1 MKVSACR
8 IKTQM
13 SKMQMWKAMCLF
25 AVAFASATVLA
36 EDLTVSADQTL
47 TLSAEAVYGN
57 LILENGAKLTVT
69 HVAGANAQTLKITG
83 AISGSGTIELDS
95 ARVAVAADV
104 PDTIRWEITGSNIS
118 TNSDSSLNL
127 TKENRIVGTVSGTTI
142 KVSGPLVG
150 SGRVRIV
157 GGSAF
162 GVGGIGLNGDN
173 SAFEGTLVIAPGS
186 YNKFTSSNA
195 GSTKM
200 TLLYE
205 GYSSN
210 DGSVELGVDGTIKF
224 GSVQTLSRTTENYP
238 WRFNTYNY
246 TMEIG
251 HLNCDDD
258 RISVK
263 IGEANN
269 NATGH
274 VRIRKVGTGT
284 LELWNPNHRR
294 GIDIDNGT
302 VLLTSDGALS
312 VGNAD
317 ITFGSVDAEDAPGGT
332 LKYGINMWN
341 DNGTEREA
349 PIAVTTDYSAQ
360 IKNSLAPISI
370 NTGTN
375 EITFATALAAS
386 NVGGLVKKGEGMLT
400 LSVQPLYTGKT
411 IVESGHLKTV
421 VNTAPDSTGFE
432 VKSGAEITFTTTAS
446 GFTDTGALGG
456 TLADDATVNLD
467 RTGNGL
473 WRFQSYPAVRDG
485 FKGTVNFVNTSV
497 TRADG
502 LVWGNSTVGN
512 SNVVWGVLGTPSVP
526 NTRLFDIESQ
536 NGATVYLGALRQT
549 GENGLI
555 YVRYRNTIEI
565 GGRSDAESVLNGK
578 LCFGSA
584 SSSISK
590 IGSGKMTLGSGF
602 GIVANDDIVTGG
614 SLAGGA
620 TTNYPTL
627 NITAGTFE
635 NNADLSAFTV
645 NLADGVSLSGS
656 GTWPAGMTMPSS
668 YKVPVA
674 FGETT
679 LLTGIDVDFASGA
692 ELEFAAYDP
701 STLDKTKTYS
711 LLTAKSISGASKALT
726 EVLDTLNGAGRS
738 GVWTASFVHN
748 GNGTVTLVLH
758 YQPSGFRL
766 IFR

>member
-1 MKVSACR
+1 MKKSLLVAS
-8 IKTQM
+8 
-13 SKMQMWKAMCLF
+13 L
-25 AVAFASATVLA
+25 AVALVSRLAQA
-36 EDLTVSADQTL
+36 EDLTVSSDQTL
-47 TLSAEAVYGN
+47 TLSAEAVYDN

-69 HVAGANAQTLKITG
+69 HEAGKNAQTLKITG
-83 AISGSGTIELDS
+83 AISGTGTIELNS

-104 PDTIRWEITGSNIS
+104 PATVGWEITGSNIS
-118 TNSDSSLNL
+118 TNSDFSLNL
-127 TKENRIVGTVSGTTI
+127 TKENRIVGTVASTTI
-142 KVSGPLVG
+142 KVSGPLTG
-150 SGRVRIV
+150 SGRVRVV
-157 GGSAF
+157 GGPAS

-186 YNKFTSSNA
+186 YNKFTSSDA
-195 GSTKM
+195 GSERM

-205 GYSSN
+205 GNSAN
-210 DGSVELGVDGTIKF
+210 NGSLELGADGGIKF
-224 GSVQTLSRTTENYP
+224 GAVQTLSRTTGNYP
-238 WRFNTYNY
+238 WRFNTYDY
-246 TMEIG
+246 TMEVG
-251 HLNCDDD
+251 HLNRDDD

-269 NATGH
+269 NSTGH

-312 VGNAD
+312 VGNAN
-317 ITFGSVDAEDAPGGT
+317 ITFGSVTAEDAPGGT
-332 LKYGINMWN
+332 LRYGINEWN
-341 DNGTEREA
+341 DDGTERES

-370 NTGTN
+370 DTGTN

-386 NVGGLVKKGEGMLT
+386 NVGGLVKKGEGKLT

-411 IVESGHLKTV
+411 TVESGHLKTIV
-421 VNTAPDSTGFE
+421 SSAPDSAGFE
-432 VKSGAEITFTTTAS
+432 VKSGAEITFTSTAG

-473 WRFQSYPAVRDG
+473 WRFQSYPAVREG

-502 LVWGNSTVGN
+502 LVWGSSTVGN
-512 SNVVWGVLGTPSVP
+512 SNIVWGVLGAPSVP

-549 GENGLI
+549 SENGLI
-555 YVRYRNTIEI
+555 YVRYRNTIVI
-565 GGRSDAESVLNGK
+565 GGRGDAESVLNGK

-584 SSSISK
+584 NSVINK

-614 SLAGGA
+614 NPVAGGA
-620 TTNYPTL
+620 TTNYPVL
-627 NITAGTFE
+627 SIISGTIE

-645 NLADGVSLSGS
+645 NLSDGVLLSGS
-656 GTWPAGMTMPSS
+656 GTWPTGMTMPAS
-668 YKVPVA
+668 YKIPVTV
-674 FGETT
+674 GETT
-679 LLTGIDVDFASGA
+679 AATGIDVDFTDGA
-692 ELEFAAYDP
+692 TLEFSNLAVSVLDP
-701 STLDKTKTYS
+701 ETEYT
-711 LLTAKSISGASKALT
+711 LLTAKSVTGLPSATLLNDVNASITKGRWEFAKSGNSI
-726 EVLDTLNGAGRS
+726 VLKFQRI
-738 GVWTASFVHN
+738 
-748 GNGTVTLVLH
+748 
-758 YQPSGFRL
+758 GFRVT
-766 IFR
+766 IR